1 MKLLIDP
8 SFEKV
13 SRPGRKKELKNLQNL
28 LHIHFTKKMYRD
40 GGATM
45 VFVIEKVEK
54 VLPDFSENTVM

>member
-8 SFEKV
+8 GFEKE
-13 SRPGRKKELKNLQNL
+13 SRPGRKNELKNLQNL
-28 LHIHFTKKMYRD
+28 LHIHFTKQMYRD

-54 VLPDFSENTVM
+54 VSPDFSENTVM